1 MKWLLSVMVLLS
13 GLAQAIETDR
23 DWELVSDRDG
33 IQVFMAHTDD
43 SNIKTFRGEG
53 DIQIDDFR
61 SIGNQLDDYEYIA
74 SWLHMISGLDDLG
87 RISDLE
93 RHIWVTTRLPWP
105 VSDRDCAIE
114 VQVEQDPETYTVT
127 VPFVARPDLLEEK
140 DSYVRMPQLEGFLRF
155 APKEPGTV
163 HMTFQVILDP
173 GGYIPAWLANLILRD
188 IPYFSLK
195 RYRRVANAERFQGVD
210 SGYFKVPPGW
220 PGAVESAAAT
230 ALTESQ
236 GPSAPTE

>member
-1 MKWLLSVMVLLS
+1 MRAILALLIMVS
-13 GLAQAIETDR
+13 GIAGASESTR
-23 DWELVSDRDG
+23 DWHMVSDRDG
-33 IQVFMAHTDD
+33 ITVYMAHTDD

-53 DIQIDDFR
+53 EVLMEDFR
-61 SIGNQLDDYEYIA
+61 AIGNMLDDYDFIA

-87 RISDLE
+87 RVSDLQ

-114 VQVEQDPETYTVT
+114 VFLEQDPDTYTVT
-127 VPFVARPDLLEEK
+127 IPFVARQDLLEEK
-140 DSYVRMPQLEGFLRF
+140 DGYVRMPQLEGFLEF
-155 APKEPGTV
+155 EPMEPGKV
-163 HMTFQVILDP
+163 YMTFQVILDP

-195 RYRRVANAERFQGVD
+195 RFRRVASEERFQGSD

-220 PGAVESAAAT
+220 PGSDATESASAVSPSP
-230 ALTESQ
+230 ESL
-236 GPSAPTE
+236 AP

>member
-1 MKWLLSVMVLLS
+1 MRAILALLVMVA
-13 GLAQAIETDR
+13 GLAWGDETER
-23 DWELVSDRDG
+23 NWQMVSDRDG
-33 IQVFMAHTDD
+33 IKVYMAHTDD

-53 DIQIDDFR
+53 EVLMEDFR
-61 SIGNQLDDYEYIA
+61 AIGNMLDDYDFIA

-87 RISDLE
+87 RVSDLQ

-114 VQVEQDPETYTVT
+114 VFLEQDPEDYTVT
-127 VPFVARPDLLEEK
+127 IPFVARQDLLQEK
-140 DSYVRMPQLEGFLRF
+140 DGYVRMPQLEGFLKF
-155 APKEPGTV
+155 QPVEPGKV
-163 HMTFQVILDP
+163 YMTFQVILDP

-195 RYRRVANAERFQGVD
+195 RFRRVASEDRFQGTD

-220 PGAVESAAAT
+220 PGGEPASVSPAT
-230 ALTESQ
+230 R
-236 GPSAPTE
+236 AP